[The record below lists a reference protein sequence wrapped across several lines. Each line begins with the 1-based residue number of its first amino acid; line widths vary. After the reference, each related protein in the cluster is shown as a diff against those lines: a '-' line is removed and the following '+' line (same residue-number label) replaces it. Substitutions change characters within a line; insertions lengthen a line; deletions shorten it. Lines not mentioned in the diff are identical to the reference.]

1 LRDFDF
7 IISNAYAADVLRKVF
22 GMGYRKVKKRAFQGN
37 SKRSLVLRQQCALR
51 MFPILNSDTVI
62 VNLDESFL
70 NDADGRHK
78 KWRVRNQANTVTE
91 KAIAPR
97 LNMFSAI
104 DTQGRSY
111 FSITYENTDDTVFC
125 LFMQKLVAKIKAE
138 RPDFRKNTVFQF
150 DGASPHLSEKTK
162 QFL

>member
-1 LRDFDF
+1 
-7 IISNAYAADVLRKVF
+7 
-22 GMGYRKVKKRAFQGN
+22 
-37 SKRSLVLRQQCALR
+37 

-150 DGASPHLSEKTK
+150 DGASPHLSEQTK